1 MLVFLFPPRLASGSG
16 SGRPQ
21 GSSKERSLSA
31 APSEAALRCLPRLG
45 LLATVTSLLLGDR
58 TQQALHGRG
67 RGWGTRLLVTAGMP
81 LWRPSH
87 ASFCVEG
94 GALRWC

>member
-1 MLVFLFPPRLASGSG
+1 MLVFLFPSRLASGSG

-45 LLATVTSLLLGDR
+45 PLAAVPSLLLGPSR
-58 TQQALHGRG
+58 RCA
-67 RGWGTRLLVTAGMP
+67 AGAEAGEP
-81 LWRPSH
+81 G
-87 ASFCVEG
+87 CG
-94 GALRWC
+94 